1 MVHVSDLILPPTLV
15 AVVHLSTLVFS
26 IYYITLALLSF
37 SSSPISLLMQS
48 VARLPATKDSREVHR
63 WDRKVSV
70 GSNMTVE
77 RIHFQLN
84 IRDRK
89 YQLLVH

>member
-26 IYYITLALLSF
+26 IYYTTLALLSF

-48 VARLPATKDSREVHR
+48 VVRS
-63 WDRKVSV
+63 
-70 GSNMTVE
+70 
-77 RIHFQLN
+77 
-84 IRDRK
+84 
-89 YQLLVH
+89 